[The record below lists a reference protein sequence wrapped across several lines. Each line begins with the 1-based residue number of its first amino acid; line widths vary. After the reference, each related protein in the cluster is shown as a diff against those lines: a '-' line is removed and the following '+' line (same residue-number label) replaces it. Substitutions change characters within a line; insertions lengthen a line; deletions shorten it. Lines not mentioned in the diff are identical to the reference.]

1 MDPRVRPVP
10 AGAHGAQ
17 PRLTPADRRALLIV
31 LGLLSFAAVY
41 NGIVMS
47 PVLEPLAREFGVSIG
62 TAGLVAAAYGAPG
75 IAVAVIA
82 GPYSDR
88 VGRKPFLVVGP
99 LVMGLSTLAAA
110 VAPSFGVLVAARIC
124 SGVGAAVI
132 FPNANATVA
141 DTFPFRERGRAI
153 AAVIGMNTMASVA
166 GVPIAGIVSE
176 ATSWRLSVAIVGVL
190 SLAAAVVVL
199 LRLPGA
205 QGTNRESRVRALY
218 ALIVGDRS
226 AVSAVGSSFLGA
238 LYWFTWSTYLV
249 VFFQST
255 FGLSEGAAATVALTQ
270 GLGVIL
276 GSQIGARL
284 AARLGHRPIVAG
296 AIVISAVI
304 LFLLTN
310 VPVPLVVAALL
321 NLALSTVI
329 GARFA
334 TNNVLISEQ
343 VPEARG
349 TMLALS
355 QSLQGM
361 AVVVGATVGGLIIDG
376 QGFGLIGTYSLV
388 VALLAAFIVLR
399 FVREEPLDLED
410 QPLR

>member
-1 MDPRVRPVP
+1 LSP
-10 AGAHGAQ
+10 AG
-17 PRLTPADRRALLIV
+17 RRALLIV
-31 LGLLSFAAVY
+31 LGFLSFAAVY

-62 TAGLVAAAYGAPG
+62 TAGLVVAAYGAPG

-88 VGRKPFLVVGP
+88 IGRKPFLVVGP

-110 VAPSFGVLVAARIC
+110 AAPSFGAMVAARIC

-176 ATSWRLSVAIVGVL
+176 ATSWRVSVALVGVL

-205 QGTNRESRVRALY
+205 QGTNRESRIRALY
-218 ALIVGDRS
+218 ALIIRDRS
-226 AVSAVGSSFLGA
+226 AVSAVASSFLGA

-255 FGLSEGAAATVALTQ
+255 FGLSEGAASTVALTQ
-270 GLGVIL
+270 GLGVIF

-284 AARLGHRPIVAG
+284 ASRLGHRPIVAG

-310 VPVPLVVAALL
+310 LPVPLVVAALL
-321 NLALSTVI
+321 NLALSSVI

-376 QGFGLIGTYSLV
+376 QGFGLIGAYSLV

-399 FVREEPLDLED
+399 FVREEPLELEV
-410 QPLR
+410 PVSYTHLTLPTICSV